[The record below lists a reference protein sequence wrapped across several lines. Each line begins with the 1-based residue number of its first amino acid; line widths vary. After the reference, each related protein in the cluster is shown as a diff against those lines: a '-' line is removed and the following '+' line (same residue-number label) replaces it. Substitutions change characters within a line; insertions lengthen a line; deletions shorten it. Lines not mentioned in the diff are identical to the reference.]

1 MQKISNVTL
10 WNTAEGLAKDYAK
23 ETDAVKKDAIL
34 GDLFFTLNDYMIT
47 CVRKGV
53 KNAKDYGLEI
63 PKEDFES
70 RVYEYLWNA
79 IEAYEI
85 DGKSTFKNIAINRIK
100 FAEIHT
106 FRQYIH
112 AGSKD
117 DKDGKTYN
125 SARWDSLDRQVGGS
139 EGEESK
145 TMADVV
151 LGDTE
156 SAELEYMDNTDEG
169 RIIAGFKDESSRYA
183 NVIHFMSKG
192 YDGDALAQITGESDT
207 YDSKMRKLV
216 QRAKKAFAE
225 YMN

>member
-1 MQKISNVTL
+1 MKKISNETL
-10 WNTAEGLAKDYAK
+10 WNTAERLAKDYATEINK
-23 ETDAVKKDAIL
+23 IKKDAIL
-34 GDLFFTLNDYMIT
+34 GDLFFVLNDYMIT

-106 FRQYIH
+106 FRQYTH

-139 EGEESK
+139 EGEESN

-151 LGDTE
+151 LE
-156 SAELEYMDNTDEG
+156 NAASAEHEFLDETDEG

-183 NVIHFMSKG
+183 NVIHYMSKG

-207 YDSKMRKLV
+207 YDAKMRKLV
-216 QRAKKAFAE
+216 QRAKKAFME

>member
-1 MQKISNVTL
+1 MRKSNNELL
-10 WNTAEGLAKDYAK
+10 WTTAENLANEYAT
-23 ETDAVKKDAIL
+23 ESDAIKKDALL
-34 GDLFFTLNDYMIT
+34 GDLFFTLEDYMFT

-70 RVYEYLWNA
+70 RVFEYLWNA

-85 DGKSTFKNIAINRIK
+85 DGKSTFKNIVINRIK

-106 FRQYIH
+106 FRQYTH

-125 SARWDSLDRQVGGS
+125 SARWDSLDRKVGGES
-139 EGEESK
+139 GEESK

-151 LGDTE
+151 LGDAE
-156 SAELEYMDNTDEG
+156 SAETEYMDNTDEG
-169 RIIAGFKDESSRYA
+169 RIIDGFNEVSPRYA
-183 NVIHFMSKG
+183 NVIRFMAQG
-192 YDGDALAQITGESDT
+192 FDGDALAQVTGESDT

-216 QRAKKAFAE
+216 QRAKKAFGE